1 MKYQIILLASAALVS
16 TAAMAGDDESKHSKG
31 KTTVFETLDKDADGK
46 LTQEELS
53 GNEALSASFSRLDGD
68 KDGFV
73 SKREFQRNTVR
84 KPDRTVGY

>member
-1 MKYQIILLASAALVS
+1 
-16 TAAMAGDDESKHSKG
+16 
-31 KTTVFETLDKDADGK
+31 
-46 LTQEELS
+46 
-53 GNEALSASFSRLDGD
+53 LSASFSRLDGD